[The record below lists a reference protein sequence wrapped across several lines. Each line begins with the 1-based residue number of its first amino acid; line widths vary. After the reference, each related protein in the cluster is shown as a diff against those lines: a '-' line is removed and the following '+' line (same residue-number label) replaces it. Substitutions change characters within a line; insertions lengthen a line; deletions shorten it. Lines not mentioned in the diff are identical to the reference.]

1 MKNFFSVAALLFT
14 FLLSACGGGGGG
26 GDSIGVP
33 TLTSIE
39 ISAPRTQLQAGESIE
54 LSATGIQSDGT
65 RRFVSVN
72 WSVSDESM
80 GTMLSNRFTAK
91 KAGEVEVIAKE
102 TFDRVA
108 TSRIKLTITASSP
121 TGVNIIGFQDGKTQ
135 YATTDARKLSAVA
148 VHPENSK
155 TPITT
160 PVTWTSSNSNIATI
174 NSAGDFK
181 ALTTGAVA
189 ITAMWGGFTKIVN
202 IEIKQADAQPILV
215 KCNAPVPI
223 TRAVWSAKRL
233 ADPQNGTEW
242 IKFDSAS
249 CTAEIVGLYVRDESK
264 KPTTGGESQEFF
276 NLISATKMDGTYR
289 TSITNRDLTTSDKFL
304 TVGTVSYGAAIFFES
319 IGATGTQLD

>member
-1 MKNFFSVAALLFT
+1 MKSIFSFAALLFT

-26 GDSIGVP
+26 GDSVGIP
-33 TLTSIE
+33 TLASIE

-65 RRFVSVN
+65 RRSVSVD
-72 WSVSDESM
+72 WSVSDQSM
-80 GTMLSNRFTAK
+80 GTMFSNRFTAK

-102 TFDRVA
+102 TFDRTA
-108 TSRIKLTITASSP
+108 PSRIKLTITASSP
-121 TGVNIIGFQDGKTQ
+121 TGVSIVGFQDGKTQ

-181 ALTTGAVA
+181 ALTTGSVA

-215 KCNAPVPI
+215 KCNAPVPV
-223 TRAVWSAKRL
+223 TRAVWSAKRSV
-233 ADPQNGTEW
+233 DPQNGTEW
-242 IKFDSAS
+242 IKFDSES
-249 CTAEIVGLYVRDESK
+249 CSAEIVGLFVRDESK
-264 KPTTGGESQEFF
+264 KPTTGEESKDFF
-276 NLISATKMDGTYR
+276 NLISATKVDGTYR
-289 TSITNRDLTTSDKFL
+289 TSITNRDLTISDKFL
-304 TVGTVSYGAAIFFES
+304 IVGSVSLGTSIFSPFF
-319 IGATGTQLD
+319 ATGTQLD